1 MFVPCFSFFKCLF
14 PFFNKNKPLRSH
26 CMIGPIAGTIIIIII
41 IVVIIVN
48 VNVIVLEQ
56 KTESLL
62 LSM

>member
-1 MFVPCFSFFKCLF
+1 
-14 PFFNKNKPLRSH
+14 
-26 CMIGPIAGTIIIIII
+26 MIGPVAGTIIIIII
-41 IVVIIVN
+41 IIVVIIIVN

>member
-1 MFVPCFSFFKCLF
+1 
-14 PFFNKNKPLRSH
+14 
-26 CMIGPIAGTIIIIII
+26 MIGPVAGTIIIIII
-41 IVVIIVN
+41 IIIVN

>member
-1 MFVPCFSFFKCLF
+1 
-14 PFFNKNKPLRSH
+14 
-26 CMIGPIAGTIIIIII
+26 MIGPVAGTIIIIII